1 MIKRLSVFFIMKI
14 EIEIS
19 DELMGERLDQV
30 AAEAAGVTRGRVAAA
45 IKKGL
50 ILVSGQAKKPG
61 YRVKPGEIISGRVES
76 TVEPVPCAEA
86 LPLDILFEDDHIIVV
101 NKPAGMVV
109 HPAPG
114 NPSKTL
120 VNALL
125 YHCPHLEHPGAKV
138 PERAGIVHRLDKDT
152 SGVLVAAKS
161 RHAFEFLQKEF
172 KQRRVRKQYLALVMG
187 TIQESSGQITLPIG
201 RHPIKRKI
209 MAVNTER
216 ARPAETLWRV
226 LERLDGYTLVE
237 VELKTGRTH
246 QIRVHFRALGYPLA
260 GDTVY
265 GFRRKKPVALPRQML
280 HARTLGFRHPW
291 SGQRVDFTAPL
302 PMDMAEVLE
311 GLNISKPL

>member
-1 MIKRLSVFFIMKI
+1 MKI
-14 EIEIS
+14 DIEIS

-30 AAEAAGVTRGRVAAA
+30 AVAATGATRGRVAAA
-45 IKKGL
+45 IKNGL
-50 ILVSGQAKKPG
+50 ILVSGQPKKPG
-61 YRVKPGEIISGRVES
+61 YRVKPGEIVSGRVES
-76 TVEPVPCAEA
+76 TVEPAPQAES

-125 YHCPHLEHPGAKV
+125 HHCPHLEHPGEDV

-161 RHAFEFLQKEF
+161 RRAFEFLQKEF
-172 KQRRVRKQYLALVMG
+172 KQRRVQKVYLALAIG
-187 TIQESSGQITLPIG
+187 TLDESSGRITLPIG
-201 RHPIKRKI
+201 RHPVKRKI

-216 ARPAETLWRV
+216 ARHAETRWRV

-260 GDTVY
+260 GDMVY
-265 GFRRKKPVALPRQML
+265 GFRRKKSIDMPRQML
-280 HARTLGFRHPW
+280 HARALGFRHPW
-291 SGQRVDFTAPL
+291 SGQRVDFIAPL
-302 PMDMAEVLE
+302 PMDMAGVLE
-311 GLNISKPL
+311 GLGCSKPL

>member
-1 MIKRLSVFFIMKI
+1 MKI

-30 AAEAAGVTRGRVAAA
+30 AAAASGATRGRVAAA
-45 IKKGL
+45 IREGL
-50 ILVSGQAKKPG
+50 ILVSGQPKKPG
-61 YRVKPGEIISGRVES
+61 YRVKFGEIISGRVES
-76 TVEPVPCAEA
+76 TVEPAPCAQP

-101 NKPAGMVV
+101 NKSAGMVV

-125 YHCPHLEHPGAKV
+125 YHCPHLEHPGEKV

-161 RHAFEFLQKEF
+161 RRAFEFLQKEF
-172 KQRRVRKQYLALVMG
+172 KQRRVQKQYLALAIG
-187 TIQESSGQITLPIG
+187 SLKESSGRITLPIG
-201 RHPIKRKI
+201 RHPVKRKI
-209 MAVNTER
+209 MTVNTER

-226 LERLDGYTLVE
+226 LARMDGYTLVE
-237 VELKTGRTH
+237 VDLKTGRTH

-265 GFRRKKPVALPRQML
+265 GFRRKKSIAVPRQML
-280 HARTLGFRHPW
+280 HAETLGFRHPW

-302 PMDMAEVLE
+302 PMDMAGVLE
-311 GLNISKPL
+311 GLNLSKPL

>member
-1 MIKRLSVFFIMKI
+1 MKI
-14 EIEIS
+14 AIEIS

-30 AAEAAGVTRGRVAAA
+30 AAAAADVPRGRVAAA

-50 ILVSGQAKKPG
+50 ILVSGRAKKPG
-61 YRVKPGEIISGRVES
+61 YRVKPGEIVSGRVEPL
-76 TVEPVPCAEA
+76 VEPAPPCAES

-125 YHCPHLEHPGAKV
+125 HHCPHLAQPGGRV

-161 RHAFEFLQKEF
+161 LHAFEFLQKEF
-172 KQRRVRKQYLALVMG
+172 KQRRVQKQYLALAIG
-187 TIQESSGQITLPIG
+187 TIHGDAGRITLPIG
-201 RHPIKRKI
+201 RHPVKRKI

-216 ARPAETLWRV
+216 ARHADTRWRV
-226 LERLDGYTLVE
+226 LERLDGHTLVA

-260 GDTVY
+260 GDMVY
-265 GFRRKKPVALPRQML
+265 GFRRKKSLAVPRQML
-280 HARTLGFRHPW
+280 HARSLGFRHPW

-302 PMDMAEVLE
+302 PMDMAGVLE
-311 GLNISKPL
+311 GLAVSKPL

>member
-1 MIKRLSVFFIMKI
+1 MKI

-30 AAEAAGVTRGRVAAA
+30 AAAAAGVTRGRVAAA
-45 IKKGL
+45 IKNGL
-50 ILVSGQAKKPG
+50 ILVSGRVKKPG
-61 YRVKPGEIISGRVES
+61 YRVKPGEIIAGRVES
-76 TVEPVPCAEA
+76 TVEPAAPCAED
-86 LPLDILFEDDHIIVV
+86 LSLDILFEDDHIIVM

-114 NPSKTL
+114 NPSGTL

-125 YHCPHLEHPGAKV
+125 HHCPHLAHPGEKV

-172 KQRRVRKQYLALVMG
+172 KQRRVQKQYIALAIG
-187 TIQESSGQITLPIG
+187 TIREDSGRITLPIG
-201 RHPIKRKI
+201 RHPVKRKI

-216 ARPAETLWRV
+216 ARHADTRWRV
-226 LERLDGYTLVE
+226 LERLDGHTLVE

-260 GDTVY
+260 GDAVY
-265 GFRRKKPVALPRQML
+265 GFRRKKTMAVPRQML

-302 PMDMAEVLE
+302 PMDMTGVLE
-311 GLNISKPL
+311 RLAFSNPL

>member
-1 MIKRLSVFFIMKI
+1 MKI

-19 DELMGERLDQV
+19 DEVMGERLDQV
-30 AAEAAGVTRGRVAAA
+30 AAAVSGATRGRVVAA

-50 ILVSGQAKKPG
+50 ILVSGQPKKPG
-61 YRVKPGEIISGRVES
+61 YRLKPGEVVSGRIEPTVES
-76 TVEPVPCAEA
+76 APCAES

-125 YHCPHLEHPGAKV
+125 YHCPHLEHPGEKV

-161 RHAFEFLQKEF
+161 RHAFDFLQKEF
-172 KQRRVRKQYLALVMG
+172 KQRRVVKQYLGLAIGNLK
-187 TIQESSGQITLPIG
+187 ESSGRITLPIG
-201 RHPIKRKI
+201 RHPTKRKI
-209 MAVNTER
+209 MTVNTER

-226 LERLDGYTLVE
+226 LGRVDGYTLVD
-237 VELKTGRTH
+237 VALKTGRTH
-246 QIRVHFRALGYPLA
+246 QIRVHFRALGFPLA

-265 GFRRKKPVALPRQML
+265 GFRRKKSIAVPRQML

-291 SGQRVDFTAPL
+291 SGQRVEFTAPL
-302 PMDMAEVLE
+302 PMDMAGVLE
-311 GLNISKPL
+311 RLDILKPL